1 MDIDDKEKV
10 HAVMTSLYRD
20 NYKKILSMV
29 LKDEL
34 CRPMAEDIVQD
45 TFFEAVRRWET
56 VSVHENPGGW
66 LMKTAQNKMLALRR
80 KVNSRSVH
88 ETEEAELDMLGF
100 EDEYGLIEVD
110 MILDSS
116 LSIHEK
122 TLFQMF
128 YLEGYSLKEL
138 AEMEKITEVNM
149 KVRMHRIRDKI
160 RQELQGKKKRRKK

>member
-1 MDIDDKEKV
+1 
-10 HAVMTSLYRD
+10 
-20 NYKKILSMV
+20 
-29 LKDEL
+29 
-34 CRPMAEDIVQD
+34 
-45 TFFEAVRRWET
+45 
-56 VSVHENPGGW
+56 
-66 LMKTAQNKMLALRR
+66 MKTAQNKMLALRR

-149 KVRMHRIRDKI
+149 KVRMYRIRDKI